1 MHKRAKIGIGVALL
15 VAIGA
20 GAGVTISSGKKKGAE
35 VRVEKVAA
43 KDLVASVTAS
53 GWIRPHKKVDVQAD
67 IMGRITSLN
76 VKEGDHVQKGQ
87 VLLRIDPTQYE
98 AQVTRARAA
107 VSDAMAREG
116 QARASMIQA
125 DRAFQRAQLLASR
138 DSMLISRQNV
148 EEAETQARVQRELAS
163 SAHYNVEMARAS
175 LNETINQLGK
185 TVLRAPMDGIV
196 TRLKVEEGETAIVGT
211 MNNTGSLLLTVSD
224 LSSMEA
230 VVRVDET
237 DLPNMQLGD
246 SATIEIDA
254 FPRQRFVG
262 HVSEISHSAVHPQQD
277 VAQSSG
283 SQGQA
288 VDFEVVVRLDHPPN
302 TLRPDLSATAEVVTA
317 TRKHVLVIPII
328 ALTVRDRGASKAVP
342 NEDPSTK
349 MAAADAIMA
358 DKMKQDQEGV
368 FLVRKGK
375 AKFVPVTVGIA
386 GKEYFEVTRGLVA
399 GDSVVAGP
407 YEVIR
412 TLEDGKPVRLLK
424 NDAKGAKGAV
434 KVEVK

>member
-1 MHKRAKIGIGVALL
+1 MTKGAKIGIGVALVL
-15 VAIGA
+15 AIA
-20 GAGVTISSGKKKGAE
+20 VGAGVTISNGKKKIAE
-35 VRVEKVAA
+35 VRIEKVAV

-107 VSDAMAREG
+107 VSDAMAREA
-116 QARASMIQA
+116 QAKASMIQA
-125 DRAFQRAQLLASR
+125 DRAFERARLLASH

-148 EEAETQARVQRELAS
+148 EEAETQSRVQRELAS

-175 LNETINQLGK
+175 LNETIDQMAK

-211 MNNTGSLLLTVSD
+211 MNNSGSLLLTVSD
-224 LSSMEA
+224 LSAMEA

-237 DLPNMQLGD
+237 DVPNMTLGD
-246 SATIEIDA
+246 SAIIEIDA
-254 FPRQRFVG
+254 FPRQKFVG
-262 HVSEISHSAVHPQQD
+262 HVSEISHSAVHPQSDATQ
-277 VAQSSG
+277 ASG

-288 VDFEVVVRLDHPPN
+288 VDFEVVVRLDNPPN

-317 TRKHVLVIPII
+317 KRKQVLTIPII
-328 ALTVRDRGASKAVP
+328 ALTVRDRGATKAVP
-342 NEDPSTK
+342 GEDRSTK
-349 MAAADAIMA
+349 MAAADAVA
-358 DKMKQDQEGV
+358 DMMKQDQEGV
-368 FLVRKGK
+368 FVVRKGK
-375 AKFVPVTVGIA
+375 AQFVPVSVGIA
-386 GKEYFEVTRGLVA
+386 GKESFEVTRGLAV
-399 GDSVVAGP
+399 GDSIVAGP
-407 YEVIR
+407 YEIIR
-412 TLEDGKPVRLLK
+412 TLEDGKSVKQMKSDKK
-424 NDAKGAKGAV
+424 NKDGL